1 MVLSLHSTFLVI
13 QVMRLWSAESCKC
26 LDEYFLVD
34 KAPLID
40 FDFDE
45 GKVSS
50 RYYNFYCIL
59 DGKISY
65 IIKLNLYILFNFS

>member
-1 MVLSLHSTFLVI
+1 MI

-50 RYYNFYCIL
+50 IL
-59 DGKISY
+59 NI
-65 IIKLNLYILFNFS
+65 LLYLVW